1 MNRNSRRWKW
11 LNQSILAGLVACSYA
26 GVVQAEEYAAPITGV
41 AEQDTLYKD
50 KGILDED
57 GEYIFEEDG
66 EIKVGSANASHKIV
80 GAIRSDGKVTVT
92 AEKALI
98 LSAKSGK
105 ADETVAGI
113 YAFKPVNV
121 TNTSGT
127 TSIRTEGA
135 GDVYGIYAA
144 GGNKATRPEGGKVSF
159 TGNLDISVT
168 GKNAYG
174 LYVANSEDDKSVKSG
189 NITIDGALTMKIAGT
204 KATGIYVGDCS
215 GWSPAPSVKV
225 NGKFTLQTD
234 KNVTALDTVTT
245 RKGMSKGKI
254 TLSDADIKTGGLI
267 GDMVGE
273 IAIRNGKLEST
284 GGTAFKMRAEAFAG
298 NLVLGS
304 TGGGEIHLKGDIE
317 RNVRTEIFEDKPYEV
332 RSGYVRIY
340 LGPNSTWEGK
350 FTGADISNSS
360 DIFCNAGLWKNTGS
374 ATISRYF
381 TDETFDKYK
390 FATVYQ
396 TKESGKLIF
405 KDWRGMMNGLF
416 IYDHDAA
423 DPTKILGGDIE
434 FKVPTGFMSQQPPAD
449 WIRKVIF
456 RTDSTGLRVNSE
468 APEDKAL
475 VLKTL
480 NALAN
485 KFWLADYT
493 TYSKL
498 SIDPYVEIAEGL
510 TSSSARL
517 AGGKMLFKINGQGVY
532 TDKIQTKTE
541 FTTTLTGAV
550 GKDEEGNT
558 EGDVEY
564 VESGVYRPDEM
575 YTFSKSS
582 RIRVSDGAGI
592 GLEAPAV
599 LNVEKDLEIIS
610 EGDEGAV
617 GIDTNGKTLRI
628 NPISSEGKTE
638 PVRKITVRAKSK
650 DGVSKGLN
658 IVNYN
663 NERNLTFA
671 KDGRIQWD
679 IHAEGADSPEKA
691 ENDEYS
697 VGMDISSGIS
707 FTAQH
712 ADITSTGKIMELRGN
727 SSSVTTDV
735 RITSGTLKTSMLD
748 KAVYLKEY
756 SNLHLGDSWNV
767 LNLEGSIYGEE
778 NSSVYYLMSVNA
790 RWKGSAESKGDMT
803 LNMLEGASWENTG
816 KSHIRNVEIDESY
829 TNPTPDR
836 RARIH
841 QAKGS
846 GTIFIE
852 TLKIPNKVAPIFYYD
867 HDPAHPTHMFGG
879 DITIETV
886 PYSAKIVL
894 RTDNAGLKVDSK
906 KPEDINLVNKTFNA
920 LANKLYYLNYPK
932 ANGGERNL
940 TGSLEIA
947 EGLTSQ
953 SALKTVELSFN
964 ETTGQGQYAFIP
976 EIQSANPVRFTLDGS
991 KASETVY
998 ENAGVYK
1005 KEKNRYIF
1013 TEDPALVQAAVA
1025 VKGSIKDLDISTKGT
1040 LMLLG
1045 DKGKG
1050 TGIAAENG
1058 KKVIIRGKT
1067 YITGKRGIHANNGTV
1082 VLYGDSRI
1090 DAGEMKVEN
1099 GGKLHMAGTLE
1110 GGVLNANGEN
1120 TKLFLLSGKEGAP
1133 AITDKVKTVT
1143 VTDKALLNAS
1153 KGAKVETGLLSV
1165 NNASANFNDTVTIG
1179 NGLKAENGARI
1190 MMRRGG
1196 EISGTV
1202 TVKGEKTLAFL
1213 DGVTVRKG
1221 SVIEALSKGQINI
1234 NGGKTEKNRVK
1245 ADGGIVKLRQG
1256 SYRLGDIEA
1265 KKGGR
1270 IYLNSGNKTEIE
1282 GTVTV
1287 DKPSTAVLQMKG
1299 SSSVLKGNITGEGT
1313 AQLEI
1318 GRNGKWEG
1326 TMKTGSSK
1334 VKLGDKSVWT
1344 PTENTDIGYLN
1355 GNKAT
1360 VDMSKANK
1368 KWMKISNYSGNATFC
1383 LDHSATEKENKGL
1396 KIKSG
1401 GIVVRRADKGSRIT
1415 LRIDNKGLK
1424 TNSTNAEDKALVEG
1438 TLDNLAG
1445 KLSYVAYAA
1454 GQKNLKGRV
1463 EIAEGLTSPSA
1474 ALSGDITFT
1483 KTGKGSYRPVKGG
1496 GEKRSAPLQKTAYF
1510 LPAGTTS
1517 HTVAKP
1523 TTSPIVEPA
1532 KAEPVTAETKKMA
1545 TVKGTKTKKTLAI
1558 ETAAKTST
1566 VPRRRRTSEIIYGDK
1581 ETQMMKGSKTA
1592 MTAAALLW
1600 RGNNNDLERRMGDIR
1615 LGKEESGIWARYL
1628 GGKNEL
1634 DKQKTSYKQ
1643 TYNIAQ
1649 AGYDKKKGNWT
1660 IGMALDYGTGK
1671 DTYASGTGKE
1681 KLASLSLYGTMQ
1693 KEDGQ
1698 YLDIIL
1704 KGSRI
1709 KNDYSVYNEMN
1720 HRLDGKYRTSGL
1732 SVSVEYGKRS
1742 VRENGFYIEP
1752 SLELTAGHLRGKDYD
1767 AVSDYA
1773 GGKKMHIRQEG
1784 VNSVIGRIGLG
1795 IGKETERTSLFA
1807 KIGLSHEF
1815 GGKVKST
1822 FSAEGEPTSG
1832 TEVEL
1837 KDSWVD
1843 VEVGGSF
1850 LVNRNT
1856 YLYGTYTRNFGA
1868 DLSNK
1873 WRIDAGI
1880 RFSF

>member
-1 MNRNSRRWKW
+1 MNRNSGKWKW
-11 LNQSILAGLVACSYA
+11 LRRSILAGLVACSYA
-26 GVVQAEEYAAPITGV
+26 GAVQAEEYAAPITGV

-92 AEKALI
+92 AEKALV
-98 LSAKSGK
+98 LNAESDK

-113 YAFKPVNV
+113 YAVKPVNM
-121 TNTSGT
+121 TNTSGM
-127 TSIRTEGA
+127 TSIRAEGA

-144 GGNKATRPEGGKVSF
+144 GGIKATRPEGGQVSF
-159 TGNLDISVT
+159 TGNLDINVT
-168 GKNAYG
+168 GENAYG
-174 LYVANSEDDKSVKSG
+174 LYVADSEADRSVKGG
-189 NITIDGALTMKIAGT
+189 NITINGALTMKVAGT
-204 KATGIYVGDCS
+204 KATGIRVGDCS
-215 GWSPAPSVKV
+215 GRFAAPSVNV

-245 RKGMSKGKI
+245 RRNMSKGNI

-267 GDMVGE
+267 GDMAGS
-273 IAIRNGKLEST
+273 IKILSGNLEST
-284 GGTAFKMRAEAFAG
+284 GGTAFKMRAEGASVR
-298 NLVLGS
+298 NVLTLGS
-304 TGGGEIHLKGDIE
+304 KSGEIHLKGDIE
-317 RNVRTEIFEDKPYEV
+317 RNVRTKIFEGKPYEV
-332 RSGYVRIY
+332 RSGDVRIY

-360 DIFCNAGLWKNTGS
+360 DVFCNAGLWKNTGS
-374 ATISRYF
+374 ATISKYF
-381 TDETFDKYK
+381 TDEAFDENK
-390 FATVYQ
+390 FATIYQ

-416 IYDHDAA
+416 IYDHDPT

-434 FKVPTGFMSQQPPAD
+434 FKVPAGFMSPQPPAD
-449 WIRKVIF
+449 WVRKVIF

-485 KFWLADYT
+485 KFWLSDYT
-493 TYSKL
+493 TYRKL

-517 AGGKMLFKINGQGVY
+517 AGGKMLFKMDGQGVY
-532 TDKIQTKTE
+532 TDIEQKGTE
-541 FTTTLTGAV
+541 FTTVLTGIV
-550 GKDEEGNT
+550 KENEEGNIK
-558 EGDVEY
+558 GDVEY
-564 VESGVYRPDEM
+564 AESGVYRPDEI
-575 YTFSKSS
+575 YTFSKPS
-582 RIRVSDGAGI
+582 RIRVSDRHGAGI
-592 GLEAPAV
+592 RLKESAI
-599 LNVEKDLEIIS
+599 LQVEKDLEIIS
-610 EGDEGAV
+610 EGDRSAV
-617 GIDTNGKTLRI
+617 GIDTAGKELRI
-628 NPISSEGKTE
+628 NLISGEEKTG

-650 DGVSKGLN
+650 DGMAQGLN
-658 IVNYN
+658 IVKYV
-663 NERNLTFA
+663 EGTYTFA

-679 IHAEGADSPEKA
+679 IHAEGADSPEKVA
-691 ENDEYS
+691 KGRAS
-697 VGMDISSGIS
+697 VGIDISGGTS
-707 FTAQH
+707 FTTQH
-712 ADITSTGKIMELRGN
+712 ADITSTGKIMELRG
-727 SSSVTTDV
+727 SSSSGTADV
-735 RITSGTLKTSMLD
+735 RITSGTLKTSMPD
-748 KAVYLKEY
+748 KAVCLREY
-756 SNLHLGDSWNV
+756 SNLHLGDPWNV
-767 LNLEGSIYGEE
+767 LNLEGNIYGEE

-790 RWKGSAESKGDMT
+790 RWKGVAESKGDTT
-803 LNMLEGASWENTG
+803 LNMMEGAYWENTG
-816 KSHIRNVEIDESY
+816 KSHIRNVTTSESR

-836 RARIH
+836 RARIY
-841 QAKGS
+841 QANGS
-846 GTIFIE
+846 STIFIE
-852 TLKIPNKVAPIFYYD
+852 TLETPNGSTVVIPIFYYD
-867 HDPAHPTHMFGG
+867 HDPTNPTHMFGG
-879 DITIETV
+879 DVTIESV
-886 PYSAKIVL
+886 RYSAKIVL
-894 RTDNAGLKVDSK
+894 RTDNAGLNVGSK
-906 KPEDINLVNKTFNA
+906 KPEDINLVNETLNA
-920 LANKLYYLNYPK
+920 LANKLYYLNYPA

-953 SALKTVELSFN
+953 SALKTAEMSFN
-964 ETTGQGQYAFIP
+964 EINGQGQYRFIP
-976 EIQSANPVRFTLDGS
+976 EIQNVNPIKATLDGS
-991 KASETVY
+991 DIAEAVY

-1013 TEDPALVQAAVA
+1013 TEDPALVQAVTA
-1025 VKGSIKDLDISTKGT
+1025 VKGELKDLDISTKGT

-1045 DKGKG
+1045 NKDNG

-1058 KKVIIRGKT
+1058 KKVVIRGKT
-1067 YITGKRGIHANNGTV
+1067 YITGRRGIHANNGTV

-1090 DAGEMKVEN
+1090 DTGEIKVEN

-1313 AQLEI
+1313 ARLEL
-1318 GRNGKWEG
+1318 GANGTWEG

-1334 VKLGDKSVWT
+1334 VKLGDKSVWI
-1344 PTENTDIGYLN
+1344 PTENTDIGFLN

-1368 KWMKISNYSGNATFC
+1368 KWMKISNYSGDATFYM
-1383 LDHSATEKENKGL
+1383 DHSATEKENKGL

-1424 TNSTNAEDKALVEG
+1424 TNSTNAEDKALIEG

-1483 KTGKGSYRPVKGG
+1483 KTGKGSYRPSKGQKEAKIAAQIQKANIQADIKPAS
-1496 GEKRSAPLQKTAYF
+1496 EKNKETEPLLKTASYS
-1510 LPAGTTS
+1510 PAET
-1517 HTVAKP
+1517 
-1523 TTSPIVEPA
+1523 TTSPIIETN
-1532 KAEPVTAETKKMA
+1532 KEEPVTAETKKMA
-1545 TVKGTKTKKTLAI
+1545 AA
-1558 ETAAKTST
+1558 ERTAAKTST
-1566 VPRRRRTSEIIYGDK
+1566 VPRMRRTSEIIYGDK

-1615 LGKEESGIWARYL
+1615 LGKEENGIWARYL
-1628 GGKNEL
+1628 GG
-1634 DKQKTSYKQ
+1634 
-1643 TYNIAQ
+1643 
-1649 AGYDKKKGNWT
+1649 
-1660 IGMALDYGTGK
+1660 
-1671 DTYASGTGKE
+1671 
-1681 KLASLSLYGTMQ
+1681 
-1693 KEDGQ
+1693 
-1698 YLDIIL
+1698 
-1704 KGSRI
+1704 
-1709 KNDYSVYNEMN
+1709 
-1720 HRLDGKYRTSGL
+1720 
-1732 SVSVEYGKRS
+1732 
-1742 VRENGFYIEP
+1742 
-1752 SLELTAGHLRGKDYD
+1752 
-1767 AVSDYA
+1767 
-1773 GGKKMHIRQEG
+1773 
-1784 VNSVIGRIGLG
+1784 
-1795 IGKETERTSLFA
+1795 
-1807 KIGLSHEF
+1807 
-1815 GGKVKST
+1815 
-1822 FSAEGEPTSG
+1822 
-1832 TEVEL
+1832 
-1837 KDSWVD
+1837 
-1843 VEVGGSF
+1843 
-1850 LVNRNT
+1850 NRN
-1856 YLYGTYTRNFGA
+1856 
-1868 DLSNK
+1868 
-1873 WRIDAGI
+1873 
-1880 RFSF
+1880 FSFWL

>member
-1 MNRNSRRWKW
+1 MNRNSGKWKW

-26 GVVQAEEYAAPITGV
+26 GAVQAEEYAAPITGV

-92 AEKALI
+92 AEKALV
-98 LSAKSGK
+98 LNAESDK

-113 YAFKPVNV
+113 YAFRPVNM

-127 TSIRTEGA
+127 TSIRAEGA

-174 LYVANSEDDKSVKSG
+174 LYVADSEDDKSVKSG

-416 IYDHDAA
+416 IYDHDVA

-449 WIRKVIF
+449 WVRKVIF
-456 RTDSTGLRVNSE
+456 RTDSAGLRVNSE

-541 FTTTLTGAV
+541 FTTTLTGV
-550 GKDEEGNT
+550 VKENEEGNT

-592 GLEAPAV
+592 GLKAPAI

-617 GIDTNGKTLRI
+617 GIDTAGKALRI
-628 NPISSEGKTE
+628 NPISSEGKAG

-679 IHAEGADSPEKA
+679 IYAEGADSPEKA
-691 ENDEYS
+691 EDDEYS

-767 LNLEGSIYGEE
+767 LNLEGNIYGEE

-790 RWKGSAESKGDMT
+790 RWKGAAESKGDMT
-803 LNMLEGASWENTG
+803 LNMMEGASWENTG
-816 KSHIRNVEIDESY
+816 KSHIRNVTISESY
-829 TNPTPDR
+829 TNPTSDR

-852 TLKIPNKVAPIFYYD
+852 TLETPNGGVTVAPIFYYD
-867 HDPAHPTHMFGG
+867 HDPAHPPHMFGG
-879 DITIETV
+879 DIIIETV
-886 PYSAKIVL
+886 RDSAEIVL

-906 KPEDINLVNKTFNA
+906 KPEDINMVNKTLNA
-920 LANKLYYLNYPK
+920 LASKLYYLNYPK

-953 SALKTVELSFN
+953 SALKTVEMSFN
-964 ETTGQGQYAFIP
+964 ETTGQGQYTFIP
-976 EIQSANPVRFTLDGS
+976 ETQSVNPVRVTLDGS

-1013 TEDPALVQAAVA
+1013 TEDPALVQAAAA

-1090 DAGEMKVEN
+1090 DAGEIKVEN
-1099 GGKLHMAGTLE
+1099 SGKFHMAGTLE

-1143 VTDKALLNAS
+1143 VTNKALLNAS
-1153 KGAKVETGLLSV
+1153 KGAKVEIGLFSV
-1165 NNASANFNDTVTIG
+1165 KNATANFNDTVTIG

-1190 MMRRGG
+1190 MMRKGG

-1368 KWMKISNYSGNATFC
+1368 KWMKISNYSGDATFY

-1401 GIVVRRADKGSRIT
+1401 GIAVRRAEKGSRIT
-1415 LRIDNKGLK
+1415 LRIDNKGLR
-1424 TNSTNAEDKALVEG
+1424 TNSTSGKDKALVEG

-1445 KLSYVAYAA
+1445 KLSYVAYAT
-1454 GQKNLKGRV
+1454 GQRNLKGRV

-1517 HTVAKP
+1517 P
-1523 TTSPIVEPA
+1523 TVEPA
-1532 KAEPVTAETKKMA
+1532 KAGPVTAETKKMPA
-1545 TVKGTKTKKTLAI
+1545 TKTAD
-1558 ETAAKTST
+1558 TATGKAAA
-1566 VPRRRRTSEIIYGDK
+1566 PRMRRTSEIIYGDK

-1671 DTYASGTGKE
+1671 DTYANGTGKE

-1720 HRLDGKYRTSGL
+1720 HRLDGEYRTSGV
-1732 SVSVEYGKRS
+1732 SVSMEYGKRS

-1752 SLELTAGHLRGKDYD
+1752 SIELTAGRLSGKDYD
-1767 AVSDYA
+1767 AISDYA

-1795 IGKETERTSLFA
+1795 IGKETERTSLFG
-1807 KIGLSHEF
+1807 KVGLSHEF

>member
-66 EIKVGSANASHKIV
+66 EIKVGSANASNKIV

-592 GLEAPAV
+592 GLEAPAI

-617 GIDTNGKTLRI
+617 GIDTAGKELRI
-628 NPISSEGKTE
+628 NPISSEGKTGA
-638 PVRKITVRAKSK
+638 VRKITVRAKSK
-650 DGVSKGLN
+650 DGMAQGLN
-658 IVNYN
+658 IVKYA
-663 NERNLTFA
+663 EGIYTFA

-697 VGMDISSGIS
+697 IGMNISGGTS

-712 ADITSTGKIMELRGN
+712 ADITSTGKIMELRGK
-727 SSSVTTDV
+727 SSSASTDV

-767 LNLEGSIYGEE
+767 LNLEGNIYGEE
-778 NSSVYYLMSVNA
+778 RSSVYYLMSVNA
-790 RWKGSAESKGDMT
+790 RWKGAAESEGDMT
-803 LNMLEGASWENTG
+803 LNMMEGAYWENTG
-816 KSHIRNVEIDESY
+816 KSHIRNITTSESY
-829 TNPTPDR
+829 TNPTSDR
-836 RARIH
+836 RARIY

-852 TLKIPNKVAPIFYYD
+852 NLETPTGVGTVAPIFYYD
-867 HDPAHPTHMFGG
+867 HDPTNPTHMFGG
-879 DITIETV
+879 DIIIEKV
-886 PYSAKIVL
+886 PDSAEIVL

-906 KPEDINLVNKTFNA
+906 RPEDINLVNETLNA

-953 SALKTVELSFN
+953 SALKTAEMSFN
-964 ETTGQGQYAFIP
+964 EINGQGQYRFIP
-976 EIQSANPVRFTLDGS
+976 EIQNVNPIKATLDGS
-991 KASETVY
+991 DIAEAVY

-1013 TEDPALVQAAVA
+1013 TEDPALVQAAAA

-1045 DKGKG
+1045 NKDNG

-1058 KKVIIRGKT
+1058 KKVVIRGKT
-1067 YITGKRGIHANNGTV
+1067 YITGRRGIHANNGTV

-1090 DAGEMKVEN
+1090 DTGEIKVEN
-1099 GGKLHMAGTLE
+1099 GGKLHMAGNLDVDTLS
-1110 GGVLNANGEN
+1110 VNGEN
-1120 TKLFLLSGKEGAP
+1120 AKALLLADKEGTP
-1133 AITDKVKTVT
+1133 AITAKVNTIIVT
-1143 VTDKALLNAS
+1143 NKALLNAS
-1153 KGAKVETGLLSV
+1153 KGAKVEIGLFSV
-1165 NNASANFNDTVTIG
+1165 KNATANFNDTVTIG

-1368 KWMKISNYSGNATFC
+1368 KWMKISNYSGDATFY
-1383 LDHSATEKENKGL
+1383 LDHSATEKENQGL

-1401 GIVVRRADKGSRIT
+1401 GIAVRRAEKGSRIT
-1415 LRIDNKGLK
+1415 LRIDNKGLR
-1424 TNSTNAEDKALVEG
+1424 TNSTSGKDKALVEG

-1445 KLSYVAYAA
+1445 KLSYVAYAT
-1454 GQKNLKGRV
+1454 GQRNLKGRV

-1532 KAEPVTAETKKMA
+1532 KAEPVTA
-1545 TVKGTKTKKTLAI
+1545 TKTA
-1558 ETAAKTST
+1558 ETAAKAST
-1566 VPRRRRTSEIIYGDK
+1566 APRMRRTSEIIYGDK
-1581 ETQMMKGSKTA
+1581 ETQMMRGSKTA

-1615 LGKEESGIWARYL
+1615 LGKEENGIWARYL

-1752 SLELTAGHLRGKDYD
+1752 SLELTAGHLSGEDYD
-1767 AVSDYA
+1767 AISDYA

>member
-66 EIKVGSANASHKIV
+66 EIKVGSANASNKIV

-245 RKGMSKGKI
+245 RKGMSKGNI

-592 GLEAPAV
+592 GLKAPAI

-697 VGMDISSGIS
+697 VGMNISSGIS
-707 FTAQH
+707 FTTQH
-712 ADITSTGKIMELRGN
+712 ADITSTGKIMELRG
-727 SSSVTTDV
+727 SSSSDSTDV

-767 LNLEGSIYGEE
+767 LNLEGNIYGEE
-778 NSSVYYLMSVNA
+778 RSSVYYLMSVNA

-1058 KKVIIRGKT
+1058 KKVVIQGKT

-1202 TVKGEKTLAFL
+1202 TVKGEKTLASL
-1213 DGVTVRKG
+1213 SAMTIKKG
-1221 SVIEALSKGQINI
+1221 SAIEALNKGQIDI
-1234 NGGKTEKNRVK
+1234 NGGNTEENRVN
-1245 ADGGIVKLRQG
+1245 ADGGTVKLRQG
-1256 SYRLGDIEA
+1256 TFRIGTIEA
-1265 KKGGR
+1265 KNKGTA
-1270 IYLNSGNKTEIE
+1270 YIE
-1282 GTVTV
+1282 GENGTTITGNLKSEGTGSTVT
-1287 DKPSTAVLQMKG
+1287 G
-1299 SSSVLKGNITGEGT
+1299 VLKG
-1313 AQLEI
+1313 
-1318 GRNGKWEG
+1318 
-1326 TMKTGSSK
+1326 
-1334 VKLGDKSVWT
+1334 DKSILKGNLEGNGMVNLDLKDKAEWKGTGNVTGKLKTTLREGSLWT
-1344 PTENTDIGYLN
+1344 NTGKSDIGWLRSEN
-1355 GNKAT
+1355 GNI
-1360 VDMSKANK
+1360 DMRESREGYVR
-1368 KWMKISNYSGNATFC
+1368 ITNYSGTASI
-1383 LDHSATEKENKGL
+1383 LYGQDGKGN
-1396 KIKSG
+1396 IKG
-1401 GIVVRRADKGSRIT
+1401 GDITIRTAETGSRVNLIT
-1415 LRIDNKGLK
+1415 DNSGLNTSQTAGK
-1424 TNSTNAEDKALVEG
+1424 EEKALVIK
-1438 TLDNLAG
+1438 TLDNMAR
-1445 KLSYVAYAA
+1445 KLNYIGY
-1454 GQKNLKGRV
+1454 QKGERNLEGRV
-1463 EIAEGLTSPSA
+1463 TIAEGLTAPSA
-1474 ALSGDITFT
+1474 VL
-1483 KTGKGSYRPVKGG
+1483 KTGAISYSERGNGRYIEK
-1496 GEKRSAPLQKTAYF
+1496 GEKK
-1510 LPAGTTS
+1510 
-1517 HTVAKP
+1517 
-1523 TTSPIVEPA
+1523 
-1532 KAEPVTAETKKMA
+1532 ET
-1545 TVKGTKTKKTLAI
+1545 GKKTLRTLGMTREALYTP
-1558 ETAAKTST
+1558 ETAGTGTEAKTTAANTGTNTGNNTGTTRAPVQTRSYT
-1566 VPRRRRTSEIIYGDK
+1566 TGSY
-1581 ETQMMKGSKTA
+1581 ETAFMKGVKSA
-1592 MTAAALLW
+1592 MATGMLSW
-1600 RGNNNDLERRMGDIR
+1600 RSGLTDMNQRLGDIR
-1615 LGKEESGIWARYL
+1615 SGTESGIWARTY
-1628 GGKNEL
+1628 GGKVKI
-1634 DKQKTSYKQ
+1634 DKGGANVKDSYWGAQVGADKKTS
-1643 TYNIAQ
+1643 NGWHIGGAF
-1649 AGYDKKKGNWT
+1649 GYS
-1660 IGMALDYGTGK
+1660 TG
-1671 DTYASGTGKE
+1671 DATYAYGGEGDPKTYS
-1681 KLASLSLYGTMQ
+1681 LALYGTRIY
-1693 KEDGQ
+1693 EDGQ
-1698 YLDIIL
+1698 YIDIVA
-1704 KGSRI
+1704 KAGRI
-1709 KNDYSVYNEMN
+1709 ENDYTVKNEMSHEVKGN
-1720 HRLDGKYRTSGL
+1720 YHATGYSL
-1732 SVSVEYGKRS
+1732 SAEYGKRI
-1742 VRENGFYIEP
+1742 RNGKTWIEP
-1752 SLELTAGHLRGKDYD
+1752 QAQIMVGRLGSADYTGT
-1767 AVSDYA
+1767 SDYSD
-1773 GGKKMHIRQEG
+1773 KREMNIRQDG
-1784 VNSVIGRIGLG
+1784 MTSVIGRIGIG
-1795 IGKETERTSLFA
+1795 IGRESEKGSIYLKASMLHDFDGKTANSYEAKDGGEKRVREDYGGSWGAVAIGGSWRIGKSGILYGDIERS
-1807 KIGLSHEF
+1807 F
-1815 GGKVKST
+1815 GGDYREEWK
-1822 FSAEGEPTSG
+1822 ANIGM
-1832 TEVEL
+1832 
-1837 KDSWVD
+1837 
-1843 VEVGGSF
+1843 
-1850 LVNRNT
+1850 
-1856 YLYGTYTRNFGA
+1856 
-1868 DLSNK
+1868 
-1873 WRIDAGI
+1873 
-1880 RFSF
+1880 RFAF

>member
-11 LNQSILAGLVACSYA
+11 LRRSILAGLVACSYA

-92 AEKALI
+92 AEKALV
-98 LSAKSGK
+98 LNAESDK

-113 YAFKPVNV
+113 YAVKPVNM
-121 TNTSGT
+121 TNTSGM
-127 TSIRTEGA
+127 TSIRAEGA

-144 GGNKATRPEGGKVSF
+144 GGIKATRPEGGQVSF

-174 LYVANSEDDKSVKSG
+174 LYVADSEDDRSVKGG
-189 NITIDGALTMKIAGT
+189 NITINGALTMKVAGT
-204 KATGIYVGDCS
+204 KATGIRVGVCS
-215 GWSPAPSVKV
+215 GWPPPSVNV

-234 KNVTALDTVTT
+234 KDVTALDTVTT
-245 RKGMSKGKI
+245 RKGGQSGTI
-254 TLSDADIKTGGLI
+254 TLSDADIKTAGLI
-267 GDMVGE
+267 GDMAGS
-273 IAIRNGKLEST
+273 IKILSGNLEST
-284 GGTAFKMRAEAFAG
+284 GGTAFKMRAEGAG
-298 NLVLGS
+298 VNNVLTLGS
-304 TGGGEIHLKGDIE
+304 KSGEIHLKGDIE
-317 RNVRTEIFEDKPYEV
+317 RNFRTEIVGDKSYEIP
-332 RSGYVRIY
+332 SGDVTIY

-350 FTGADISNSS
+350 FTGADIFNSR
-360 DIFCNAGLWKNTGS
+360 DKFYNAGLWKNTGS
-374 ATISRYF
+374 ATISNYF
-381 TDETFDKYK
+381 TDEAFDENK
-390 FATVYQ
+390 FAAVYQ

-434 FKVPTGFMSQQPPAD
+434 FKVPTGFMSSQPPQD

-610 EGDEGAV
+610 EGDEWAV
-617 GIDTNGKTLRI
+617 GVDTDGKALRI
-628 NPISSEGKTE
+628 NPISSEEKTGA
-638 PVRKITVRAKSK
+638 VRKITVRAKSK
-650 DGVSKGLN
+650 DGMAKGLN
-658 IVNYN
+658 IVNYGGGIY
-663 NERNLTFA
+663 TFA

-679 IHAEGADSPEKA
+679 IHAEGADSLEKV
-691 ENDEYS
+691 EDDEYS
-697 VGMDISSGIS
+697 IGMNISGGTS

-756 SNLHLGDSWNV
+756 SDLTLGDRWNV

-886 PYSAKIVL
+886 PDSAKIVL

-906 KPEDINLVNKTFNA
+906 KPEDINLVNKTLNA

-953 SALKTVELSFN
+953 SALKTAEMSFN
-964 ETTGQGQYAFIP
+964 EINGQGQYRFIP
-976 EIQSANPVRFTLDGS
+976 EIQNVNPIKTTLDGS
-991 KASETVY
+991 DIAEAVY

-1013 TEDPALVQAAVA
+1013 TEDPALVQAVTA

-1153 KGAKVETGLLSV
+1153 KGAKVEIGLFSV
-1165 NNASANFNDTVTIG
+1165 KNATANFNDTVTIG

-1344 PTENTDIGYLN
+1344 PTENTDIGFLN

-1368 KWMKISNYSGNATFC
+1368 KWMKISNYSGDASFYM
-1383 LDHSATEKENKGL
+1383 DHSATEKENQGL

-1424 TNSTNAEDKALVEG
+1424 TNSTNAEDKALIEG

-1445 KLSYVAYAA
+1445 KLSYVAYAT
-1454 GQKNLKGRV
+1454 GQRNLKGRV

-1496 GEKRSAPLQKTAYF
+1496 REKRSTPLQKTASF
-1510 LPAGTTS
+1510 LPVETTP
-1517 HTVAKP
+1517 HTL
-1523 TTSPIVEPA
+1523 EPN
-1532 KAEPVTAETKKMA
+1532 KAESVTAETKKMA

-1566 VPRRRRTSEIIYGDK
+1566 VPRMRRTSEIIYGDK

-1615 LGKEESGIWARYL
+1615 LGKEENGIWARYL

-1660 IGMALDYGTGK
+1660 IGAALDYGTGK
-1671 DTYASGTGKE
+1671 DTYANGTGKE

-1698 YLDIIL
+1698 YIDIIL

-1709 KNDYSVYNEMN
+1709 KNDYTVYNEMN
-1720 HRLDGKYRTSGL
+1720 HRLEGKYKTSGV
-1732 SVSVEYGKRS
+1732 SVSMEYGKRMQK
-1742 VRENGFYIEP
+1742 ENGIYIEP
-1752 SLELTAGHLRGKDYD
+1752 SIELTAGHLRGKDYD

-1773 GGKKMHIRQEG
+1773 GGKKMHIHQDG
-1784 VNSVIGRIGLG
+1784 INSVIGRIGLG

-1832 TEVEL
+1832 TEADL
-1837 KDSWVD
+1837 KDSWID
-1843 VEVGGSF
+1843 VEVGGSW
-1850 LVNRNT
+1850 LLNRDT